1 MSDYTWSG
9 RVRAPREQVFDAIAT
24 VDGLRGWWTPI
35 VSGSQVLRFGFEGLS
50 EEIVM
55 RVDGADRP
63 SAVTWTCVRHTG
75 CPEWDG
81 TTLRFDVEE
90 GELRFRHAGVPAELV
105 RRGWDHFL
113 ASLVALV
120 ERGAGTPFAAV

>member
-1 MSDYTWSG
+1 M
-9 RVRAPREQVFDAIAT
+9 VDA
-24 VDGLRGWWTPI
+24 DRRP
-35 VSGSQVLRFGFEGLS
+35 QVLRFGFEGLD

-55 RVDGADRP
+55 RVDRADRP
-63 SAVTWTCVRHTG
+63 SAVAWTCLRHSG

-81 TTLRFDVEE
+81 TTLRFEVGE
-90 GELRFRHAGVPAELV
+90 GELRFRHAGVPADLV

-120 ERGAGTPFAAV
+120 ERGEGTPFAAV

>member
-1 MSDYTWSG
+1 MSDYVWRG
-9 RVRAPREQVFDAIAT
+9 EVRAPREQVFDAIAT

-35 VSGSQVLRFGFEGLS
+35 VDRSQVLRFGFEGLD

-55 RVDGADRP
+55 RVDRADRP
-63 SAVTWTCVRHTG
+63 SAVAWTCLRHSG

-81 TTLRFDVEE
+81 TTLRFEVGD

-113 ASLVALV
+113 A
-120 ERGAGTPFAAV
+120 